1 MYKFK
6 ELNSDFIVE
15 EVIDL
20 KIDEKGRY
28 SYFLLKK
35 ENRNT
40 LEVINRIIKV
50 TNINKRD
57 IGYAGL
63 KDRNA
68 ITKQFISTRNI
79 NNDQLLNLKIDGVSL
94 TYVGKGN
101 LPITLGSLKGNK
113 FKIIVRDL
121 DKKGKKTNFLENY
134 FDDQR
139 FSIDNA
145 RLGKDI
151 VLGKRVEEKEEKLRL
166 YLNSY
171 RAFLFNKV
179 LAEYLSK
186 IKDVKKINYSLGKF
200 TFTKK
205 KFVNFKIPLIAFDT
219 ELKGDIGKIYE
230 KILKEEGLEIKNFLT
245 RSYPNLV
252 EKTVYRDA
260 LVEVKGLKIR
270 YLKDE
275 IFKVK
280 LKADVEF
287 FLTKGSY
294 GTLLI
299 KKIFN

>member
-151 VLGKRVEEKEEKLRL
+151 VLGNESISYNPIWEKYKPVEINNFFGLGETLMEEINNGKL
-166 YLNSY
+166 
-171 RAFLFNKV
+171 
-179 LAEYLSK
+179 
-186 IKDVKKINYSLGKF
+186 
-200 TFTKK
+200 
-205 KFVNFKIPLIAFDT
+205 
-219 ELKGDIGKIYE
+219 
-230 KILKEEGLEIKNFLT
+230 
-245 RSYPNLV
+245 
-252 EKTVYRDA
+252 
-260 LVEVKGLKIR
+260 
-270 YLKDE
+270 
-275 IFKVK
+275 
-280 LKADVEF
+280 
-287 FLTKGSY
+287 
-294 GTLLI
+294 
-299 KKIFN
+299 